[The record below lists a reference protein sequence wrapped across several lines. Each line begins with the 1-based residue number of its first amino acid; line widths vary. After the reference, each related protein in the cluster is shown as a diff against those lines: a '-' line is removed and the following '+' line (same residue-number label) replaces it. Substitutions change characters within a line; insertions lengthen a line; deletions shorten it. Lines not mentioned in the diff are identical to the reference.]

1 MEPTVSAAP
10 VPPSA
15 PAPENA
21 SATFLRSITRNLQSY
36 MLVVALLFIWLGF
49 GFAAPGYAST
59 DHIQNILTQMAI
71 IGIMAT
77 GMVFVI
83 VTGGIDLSVGY
94 GSGFVSVVAAWFLY
108 TGTADKWIKAVLP
121 GLGEHSHDVLTAC
134 IVILLG
140 LALGAAIGAF
150 QGSIISRLSVPPFI
164 VTLGGFSIF
173 KSGILIVTQ
182 GKSLFITSFE
192 TYKYLAQGLIPPL
205 GGWIIAVVVT
215 IALFVQVFTARARKR
230 KHGGDLGSLALQL
243 IRAGLFSVLVI
254 GYVLIVNRTFTSRA
268 PVAQAAADSS
278 AGTVDVGKLELDES
292 KTQGALQNFG
302 GGEDASKV
310 GASTPDALKIEEAP
324 AEEAATEDF
333 TPPTGVPV
341 LVVVLGLVALVMS
354 YISRNTRFGRYTY
367 AYGGNR
373 EAARLSGIDVRNL
386 IFKVY
391 VLMGLLMGVSG
402 VALAGYIGS
411 GVTSAGQGYELDV
424 IASCILGGT
433 STLGGEGTVFGA
445 IVGALIMQSLGNGL
459 QMMNVNTNWHYAI
472 KGFVLILAV
481 FADIQFKKKRG

>member
-1 MEPTVSAAP
+1 MEAISSAAP
-10 VPPSA
+10 S
-15 PAPENA
+15 PAPRA
-21 SATFLRSITRNLQSY
+21 KAGTTVLRSITRNLQSY
-36 MLVVALLFIWLGF
+36 MLVVALLVIWIGF
-49 GFAAPGYAST
+49 GLSAPGYAST

-94 GSGFVSVVAAWFLY
+94 GSGFVSVVAAALLY
-108 TGTADKWIKAVLP
+108 HGFADKWTSAILP
-121 GLGEHSHDVLTAC
+121 GLGLHAHDVVTAGM
-134 IVILLG
+134 VIILG
-140 LALGAAIGAF
+140 LILGMLIGAF

-192 TYKYLAQGLIPPL
+192 TYKFLAQGLIPPL
-205 GGWIIAVVVT
+205 GGWIIAALVT
-215 IALFVQVFTARARKR
+215 VALFVQVFTARARKR
-230 KHGGDLGSLALQL
+230 KHGGELGSLALQL
-243 IRAGLFSVLVI
+243 IRAGIFSVLVI
-254 GYVLIVNRTFTSRA
+254 AYVLIVNRTFEPKPQA
-268 PVAQAAADSS
+268 AQAAAAESS
-278 AGTVDVGKLELDES
+278 EGTVDLGKLNLDES
-292 KTQGALQNFG
+292 RTQGALKNFG
-302 GGEDASKV
+302 GGEDSSKV

-324 AEEAATEDF
+324 AEEAATEVF
-333 TPPTGVPV
+333 TPPTGVPF
-341 LVVVLGLVALVMS
+341 LVVILGVVALVMS
-354 YISRNTRFGRYTY
+354 YISQNTRFGRYTY

-373 EAARLSGIDVRNL
+373 EAARLSGIDVKKL

-402 VALAGYIGS
+402 VALAGYVGS

-481 FADIQFKKKRG
+481 YADIQFKKKRG